1 MPYRGCPDTV
11 RRAVD
16 AVLAQTHTDLVLVVV
31 ADGSDQNPWP
41 YLADITDDRLV
52 RLDLPEQRGRYFAD
66 AVTLAACSTPLWTVH
81 DADDVADPEWL
92 ERMLAAL
99 EPVDADVV
107 LTAQRVHHLNGRAAT
122 ERVTPWGD
130 GAYRHH
136 AHMAGLWST
145 AWLRAI
151 GGPHPGY
158 QIGWDT
164 MLTGAALAAGRAV
177 ILDEVLY
184 ARHKRRG
191 SLTTS
196 PATGQRSALR
206 RATVGRLRA
215 LWPDMVAAAPDTAA
229 IGQVLGADVDA
240 ADRAAIAEHAGRL
253 ADLLGAAP
261 YTPPERPART
271 ALETPELW
279 TGWALDAEGA
289 HTLDAMLRDTRPGT
303 VVECGSG
310 SSTVLL
316 AEYAAATG
324 ARIVSL
330 EHDPRWH
337 ARTLHLLTERGL
349 AGHVDVRL
357 APLRHTPAG
366 PWYNTGLPGGVDL
379 VLVDGP
385 PERAGGRAAALDAL
399 RPHLA
404 ADAVLLLDD
413 ADRPGEAAALERWQA
428 AGARVSLRLPMAEDG
443 KTMAIVQPR
452 AIEVPAVDARDV
464 VVTVLTGGRPDLL
477 ASTLEAVRATAPGLL
492 ETAYVHLLDNGPD
505 ARTSAVLGAHADVL
519 DAIERQV
526 EQPIGEAV
534 THLAEAAAASGR
546 TYWLHL
552 EDDWAATPD
561 HAGWLDTARRIL
573 AEHPQVHQVRLRHD
587 TEQVLGRHMHT
598 RRPLRWDDRGD
609 WRYAPEAHWTLNPTL
624 VRTAGIHRVWPAVGE
639 RQAQAHAH
647 DAGMRGVA
655 QLVPGTFV
663 HTGGDASRRAVTGC
677 TP

>member
-16 AVLAQTHTDLVLVVV
+16 AVLGQTHTDLVLVVV

-41 YLADITDDRLV
+41 YLADITDERLV

-66 AVTLAACSTPLWTVH
+66 AVTLAACTSPLWTVH
-81 DADDVADPEWL
+81 DADDVADPGWL
-92 ERMLAAL
+92 ATMLAAL
-99 EPVDADVV
+99 EPADADVV

-122 ERVTPWGD
+122 ERVIPWGD

-145 AWLRAI
+145 RWLREI

-158 QIGWDT
+158 QIGYDT
-164 MLTGAALAAGRAV
+164 LLTGAALAAGRAV
-177 ILDEVLY
+177 VLDDVLY
-184 ARHKRRG
+184 DRHKRRG

-206 RATVGRLRA
+206 RTTVARLRA
-215 LWPDMVAAAPDTAA
+215 LWPDMVDAAPDTAA
-229 IGQVLGADVDA
+229 LRQVLTADVEG
-240 ADRAAIAEHAGRL
+240 ADRAAIEEHAGRL
-253 ADLLGAAP
+253 GALLGAP
-261 YTPPERPART
+261 YEPPARAAAT

-279 TGWALDAEGA
+279 TGWALDPEGA
-289 HTLDAMLRDTRPGT
+289 RTLDNVLREARPRT

-324 ARIVSL
+324 ARVVSL

-337 ARTLHLLTERGL
+337 ARTLQLLDERGL

-357 APLRHTPAG
+357 APLRPTPTG
-366 PWYNTGLPGGVDL
+366 PWYNAGLPRDVDL

-385 PERAGGRAAALDAL
+385 PERAGGRGAAPDAL

-404 ADAVLLLDD
+404 DSAVLLVDD
-413 ADRPGEAAALERWQA
+413 ADRPGETAALAAWEV
-428 AGARVSLRLPMAEDG
+428 AGAQVGLRLPTVEGG
-443 KTMAIVQPR
+443 KTMAIVRPGP
-452 AIEVPAVDARDV
+452 AEVPAVDARDV
-464 VVTVLTGGRPDLL
+464 VVTILTGGRPGLL
-477 ASTLEAVRATAPGLL
+477 ASTLEAVRAVAPGLL
-492 ETAYVHLLDNGPD
+492 ETAHVHLLDNGPAD
-505 ARTSAVLGAHADVL
+505 GSGAVLDAHKDVL
-519 DAIERQV
+519 DVIEHGD

-546 TYWLHL
+546 AYWLHL

-561 HAGWLDTARRIL
+561 HAGWLDAARRIL
-573 AEHPQVHQVRLRHD
+573 ADNPQVHQVRLRHD

-624 VRTAGIHRVWPAVGE
+624 VRAADIHRVWPAVGE

-655 QLVPGTFV
+655 QLTPGVFV
-663 HTGGDASRRAVTGC
+663 HTGGDVSRRAVTGC